1 MSAGRRLQ
9 LDRDHLIQ
17 MADAA
22 DFYTA
27 VPVFQYLQEAAIET
41 RRALKKQ
48 KGCSKCYHEWQAMRG
63 ICDAIFMKLREL
75 KDANDPAIDAIKNWL
90 SQRKGYRV
98 ERCVLYYRRSRAQG
112 AIARFEF

>member
-1 MSAGRRLQ
+1 M
-9 LDRDHLIQ
+9 Q

-27 VPVFQYLQEAAIET
+27 VPAFQYLQDVAVET
-41 RRALKKQ
+41 RRILKSK

-63 ICDAIFMKLREL
+63 ICDAIFLRLREL
-75 KDANDPAIDAIKNWL
+75 KAANDPAIGEVKNWL
-90 SQRKGYRV
+90 SRRKGYRV
-98 ERCVLYYRRSRAQG
+98 GLCVLYYRRSRAQG